1 MMEKLKELAMNPA
14 HEILFR
20 EKTAKTT
27 SKYFWAAN
35 IFVLLFQIYNI
46 LYTLFY
52 TDFQLKSQAS
62 RVYMVLYGAML
73 LICILTAVC
82 GWILT
87 AGRKGKSAK
96 LLHLYTAFGCLLLI
110 WSACITLYDQRV
122 SSNISVY
129 MTTAVYIAG
138 LLYIRPRIS
147 VPVFIFC
154 EAILLVGILQLD
166 LAPSRD
172 IYGFCV
178 NSVGL
183 TLVALFISL
192 YRWASLRKD
201 FLNHLEMEEKNEMIT
216 RQSERLNYL
225 ANHDPLTGL
234 WNRNYLSEWTDRF
247 FSENSRRQIAVFV
260 IDIDHFKEYNDTFGH
275 VEGDECLKKVAGVL
289 QELEGIHFRYGGEEF
304 LCLLEITDETQAKHL
319 ADRLCSQI
327 EQQKIPSSK
336 PGRYLTVSAGYA
348 VGTMKNDLE
357 FRRLLHGADD
367 ALYWAKN
374 NGRNQTARCAPR

>member
-27 SKYFWAAN
+27 GKYFWAAN

-87 AGRKGKSAK
+87 AGRKGKSVK

-138 LLYIRPRIS
+138 P
-147 VPVFIFC
+147 
-154 EAILLVGILQLD
+154 
-166 LAPSRD
+166 
-172 IYGFCV
+172 
-178 NSVGL
+178 
-183 TLVALFISL
+183 
-192 YRWASLRKD
+192 
-201 FLNHLEMEEKNEMIT
+201 
-216 RQSERLNYL
+216 
-225 ANHDPLTGL
+225 
-234 WNRNYLSEWTDRF
+234 
-247 FSENSRRQIAVFV
+247 
-260 IDIDHFKEYNDTFGH
+260 
-275 VEGDECLKKVAGVL
+275 
-289 QELEGIHFRYGGEEF
+289 
-304 LCLLEITDETQAKHL
+304 
-319 ADRLCSQI
+319 
-327 EQQKIPSSK
+327 
-336 PGRYLTVSAGYA
+336 
-348 VGTMKNDLE
+348 
-357 FRRLLHGADD
+357 
-367 ALYWAKN
+367 ALYP
-374 NGRNQTARCAPR
+374 APDLRSGFYFL